1 MTKSFWGFARRW
13 VGRVRAAP
21 RVLLALDFDGTLA
34 PLVDHPSRARM
45 PATLRKRLGALTDR
59 CDVAVLS
66 GRSLADVRKR
76 VGVGK
81 VFYGGNHGLEMSGPG
96 FGYVNPTAR
105 RLKRHTGEMMRLAQE
120 ALRSVAGV
128 HLEEKGYGLSVHY
141 RRVQPEQMVFFKTVL
156 STLKRKT
163 HARAFHWTRG
173 HCVWELR
180 PRVRWDKGRAL
191 RTIRR
196 HRGRPFVIAVG
207 DDATDEDMF
216 RAAVG
221 RGFAVKVGSEKTRA
235 AYRLSRQGEVL
246 AFLKWTL
253 DLVRRIP

>member
-1 MTKSFWGFARRW
+1 MTKSFWGFAHRW

-120 ALRSVAGV
+120 ALRGVAGG
-128 HLEEKGYGLSVHY
+128 HLEEKG
-141 RRVQPEQMVFFKTVL
+141 
-156 STLKRKT
+156 
-163 HARAFHWTRG
+163 
-173 HCVWELR
+173 
-180 PRVRWDKGRAL
+180 
-191 RTIRR
+191 
-196 HRGRPFVIAVG
+196 
-207 DDATDEDMF
+207 
-216 RAAVG
+216 
-221 RGFAVKVGSEKTRA
+221 
-235 AYRLSRQGEVL
+235 
-246 AFLKWTL
+246 
-253 DLVRRIP
+253 